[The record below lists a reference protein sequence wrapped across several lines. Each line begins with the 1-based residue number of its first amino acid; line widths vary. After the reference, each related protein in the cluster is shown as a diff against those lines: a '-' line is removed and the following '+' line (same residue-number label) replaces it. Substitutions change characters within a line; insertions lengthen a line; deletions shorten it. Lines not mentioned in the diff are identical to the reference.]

1 MTQPFL
7 KFCIYKK
14 NKIMF
19 KKVLKFILV
28 APLLM
33 AFQCEDDFESTLVY
47 NSFKVNITAQ
57 SNFSINDTIWITG
70 RTSSNVFD
78 LALNDSIFAENPRSD
93 IFSVYKFIEPNEV
106 YNCKDAIDKF
116 DLTFDI
122 GQFSALPSCE
132 NAQLQV
138 IPELETN
145 NTSYTYRIGF
155 KPNFTGDYVISWED
169 GVIGNVNRNELIINN
184 YPIVNHPNQIGFN
197 SCDNVSW
204 RFLNESQREYYFTV
218 E

>member
-1 MTQPFL
+1 
-7 KFCIYKK
+7 
-14 NKIMF
+14 MF

-33 AFQCEDDFESTLVY
+33 AFQCEDEFEESTLVF
-47 NSFKVNITAQ
+47 NSFKVNISAQ
-57 SNFSINDTIWITG
+57 SSFSLNDTIWITG
-70 RTSSNVFD
+70 KTSSKVFD
-78 LALNDSIFAENPRSD
+78 LALNDSIFAESPRSD
-93 IFSVYKFIEPNEV
+93 IFSIYKFIEPTEV

-116 DLTFDI
+116 DLMFDI

-138 IPELETN
+138 IPRLETN
-145 NTSYTYRIGF
+145 NISYTYRIGL
-155 KPNFTGDYVISWED
+155 KPNFTGDYVISWQD
-169 GVIGNVNRNELIINN
+169 GIIRNLDRNEFIINN
-184 YPIVNHPNQIGFN
+184 YPIANYPNQIGFN

-204 RFLNESQREYYFTV
+204 RFLNESEREYYFTV

>member
-1 MTQPFL
+1 
-7 KFCIYKK
+7 
-14 NKIMF
+14 MF
-19 KKVLKFILV
+19 KKFLKLILV

-33 AFQCEDDFESTLVY
+33 AFQCEDDFDESTLVF

-57 SNFSINDTIWITG
+57 SNFSLNDTIWITG

-93 IFSVYKFIEPNEV
+93 VFSIYKFMEPNEV
-106 YNCKDAIDKF
+106 SNCKDAINAF
-116 DLTFDI
+116 DLRFDS

-138 IPELETN
+138 IPELEN
-145 NTSYTYRIGF
+145 NNIFYTYRIGL

-169 GVIGNVNRNELIINN
+169 AIIGNLDRNEFIINN
-184 YPIVNHPNQIGFN
+184 YPIANHPNQIGFN
-197 SCDNVSW
+197 SCNNVSW
-204 RFLNESQREYYFTV
+204 RFLNESQGEYYFTV